1 MTSLVE
7 MENITKGYEKDGP
20 HEFLLNMG
28 PQHPSTHGV
37 LRIVL
42 KMDGEYVTELDPVI
56 GYGHRMH
63 EKIGEIRPAT
73 SFLPNTARMDYVC
86 ALPYNHGYVSLLE
99 QMTGIEVPRRAEF
112 IRVITVEL
120 NRLASHLLWLGT
132 FLLDLGAFTPIL
144 YCFDDREQILDILE
158 HATGSR
164 LTYSFHRVGG
174 VYNDIDDKFIN
185 GCHDFFKR
193 IEKRFDVYDKLVTGN
208 IIFRKRTEGVGI
220 VTPDIARRYGVTGP
234 NLRGSGIAYDS
245 RKAFPYSVYPEFD
258 FDVPVGTK
266 GDCLDRYFVRIQEMK
281 ECIKILKQALAMIP
295 DGEIRSKVPKKLK
308 IPKGQ
313 SSFSAEAARG
323 ELCYYMVS
331 DGSDVPYRLKVR
343 VPSYANL
350 SAVPEICKGM
360 LLADLVAVM
369 GSFDLVIPEIDR

>member
-1 MTSLVE
+1 MTPIL
-7 MENITKGYEKDGP
+7 ENIPESFAKDDQ
-20 HEFLLNMG
+20 HKFLLNMG

-42 KMDGEYVTELDPVI
+42 EMDGEYVTGIDPVI

-63 EKIGEIRPAT
+63 EKIGECRPAT

-99 QMTGIEVPRRAEF
+99 QMNGIEVPRRAEF
-112 IRVITVEL
+112 IRILTVEL

-164 LTYSFHRVGG
+164 LTYSYHRVGG
-174 VYNDIDDKFIN
+174 VYQDIDDKFV
-185 GCHDFFKR
+185 DDTREFLKR
-193 IEKRFDVYDKLVTGN
+193 IVKRFDVYDKLVTGN

-220 VTPDIARRYGVTGP
+220 VTNGIAMRYGVTGP
-234 NLRGSGIAYDS
+234 NMRGSGINYDIRKS
-245 RKAFPYSVYPEFD
+245 RPYSVYPELD
-258 FDVPVGTK
+258 FEVPVGK
-266 GDCLDRYFVRIQEMK
+266 NGDCLDRYFVRIEEMK
-281 ECIKILKQALAMIP
+281 QTVKIIEQALDMLP
-295 DGEIRSKVPKKLK
+295 EGEIKAKVPKKLK
-308 IPKGQ
+308 VSKGD
-313 SSFSAEAARG
+313 SSFSVEAARG
-323 ELCYYMVS
+323 ELCYYMVA
-331 DGSDVPYRLKVR
+331 DGTDVPYRLKVR

-350 SAVPEICKGM
+350 SAIGEICTGM

>member
-1 MTSLVE
+1 MTLLNE
-7 MENITKGYEKDGP
+7 TKPENLESNGQHK
-20 HEFLLNMG
+20 FLLNMG

-42 KMDGEYVTELDPVI
+42 EMDGEYVTGIDPVI

-63 EKIGEIRPAT
+63 EKIAEVRPAQ

-99 QMTGIEVPRRAEF
+99 QMTGIEVPERAEY

-158 HATGSR
+158 SVTGSR

-174 VYNDIDDKFIN
+174 VFADIDDKFIEKSRE
-185 GCHDFFKR
+185 FMKR
-193 IEKRFDVYDKLVTGN
+193 LEKRFDVYDKLVTGN

-220 VTPDIARRYGVTGP
+220 VTSDMARRFGITGP
-234 NLRGSGIAYDS
+234 TLRGSGVGYDV
-245 RKAFPYSVYPEFD
+245 RKAFPYSVYDKFD
-258 FDVPVGTK
+258 FEVPVGTK
-266 GDCLDRYFVRIQEMK
+266 GDCLDRYYVRIKEMK
-281 ECIKILKQALAMIP
+281 QSLRILSQAFDMIP
-295 DGEIRSKVPKKLK
+295 EGDIRAKVPKKLK

-313 SSFSAEAARG
+313 SSFSVEAARG

-331 DGSDVPYRLKVR
+331 DGTDVPYRLKAR
-343 VPSYANL
+343 VPSYGNL
-350 SAVPEICKGM
+350 SALAEICEGM

>member
-1 MTSLVE
+1 MTSIA
-7 MENITKGYEKDGP
+7 ENISESYYENGQHK
-20 HEFLLNMG
+20 FLLNMG

-37 LRIVL
+37 LRLVL
-42 KMDGEYVTELDPVI
+42 EMDGEYVTKIDPVI

-63 EKIGEIRPAT
+63 EKIGELRPAQ

-86 ALPYNHGYVSLLE
+86 ALPYNQGYVSLLE
-99 QMTGIEVPRRAEF
+99 QAAGIEVPRRAEF

-144 YCFDDREQILDILE
+144 YCFDDREQVLDLLE
-158 HATGSR
+158 SVTGSR

-174 VYNDIDDKFIN
+174 VYSDIDDKFIE
-185 GCHDFFKR
+185 GCHEFIKR
-193 IEKRFDVYDKLVTGN
+193 LEKRFDTYDKLVTGN

-220 VTPDIARRYGVTGP
+220 LTPDAARRYGVTGP
-234 NLRGSGIAYDS
+234 IMRGSGIGYDV
-245 RKAFPYSVYPEFD
+245 RKAFPYSVYPEID
-258 FDVPVGTK
+258 FDVPVGK
-266 GDCLDRYFVRIQEMK
+266 NGDCLDRYDVRIEEMK
-281 ECIKILKQALAMIP
+281 QSIRILKQAVEMIP
-295 DGEIRSKVPKKLK
+295 EGDIKSKVPKKLK
-308 IPKGQ
+308 LPKGHT
-313 SSFSAEAARG
+313 SFSVEAARG

-343 VPSYANL
+343 VPTYANL
-350 SAVPEICKGM
+350 SSVAEICEGM

>member
-1 MTSLVE
+1 MAGRH
-7 MENITKGYEKDGP
+7 K
-20 HEFLLNMG
+20 FLLNMG

-42 KMDGEYVTELDPVI
+42 EMDGEYVTSIDPVI

-63 EKIGEIRPAT
+63 EKIGEIRPAP

-86 ALPYNHGYVSLLE
+86 ALPYNHGYVSLIE
-99 QMTGIEVPRRAEF
+99 RMTGIEVPRRAEF

-144 YCFDDREQILDILE
+144 FCFDDREQILDLLE
-158 HATGSR
+158 SVTGSR
-164 LTYSFHRVGG
+164 LTYSYHRIGG
-174 VYNDIDDKFIN
+174 VYQDIDDKFID
-185 GCHDFFKR
+185 GCRDFIKR
-193 IEKRFDVYDKLVTGN
+193 IEKRFDVYDRLVTGN

-220 VTPDIARRYGVTGP
+220 VTPDIVKRYGISGP
-234 NLRGSGIAYDS
+234 NMRASSIEYDI
-245 RKAFPYSVYPEFD
+245 RKSFPYSIYPELD
-258 FDVPVGTK
+258 FYIPTGKK
-266 GDCLDRYFVRIQEMK
+266 GDCLDRYMVRIEEMK
-281 ECIKILKQALAMIP
+281 QSKNILKQALEMIP
-295 DGEIRSKVPKKLK
+295 DGDIKAKVPKKIK
-308 IPKGQ
+308 IPKGD
-313 SSFSAEAARG
+313 SSFSVEAARG
-323 ELCYYMVS
+323 ELCYYMVA
-331 DGSDVPYRLKVR
+331 DGSDIPYRLKVR

-350 SAVPEICKGM
+350 CAIPEICTGM

>member
-1 MTSLVE
+1 MTSIS
-7 MENITKGYEKDGP
+7 ENISESLEKSGQ
-20 HEFLLNMG
+20 HKFLLNMG

-42 KMDGEYVTELDPVI
+42 EMDGEYVTGIDPVI
-56 GYGHRMH
+56 GYGHRMQ

-144 YCFDDREQILDILE
+144 FGFDDREHILDLLE
-158 HATGSR
+158 SVTGSR

-174 VYNDIDDKFIN
+174 VYQDIDDKFIS
-185 GCHDFFKR
+185 GCHDFIKR
-193 IEKRFDVYDKLVTGN
+193 LEKRFDTYDKLVTGN
-208 IIFRKRTEGVGI
+208 IIFRKRAEGVGI
-220 VTPDIARRYGVTGP
+220 VTSDIARRYGVTGP
-234 NLRGSGIAYDS
+234 NLRASGISYDI
-245 RKAFPYSVYPEFD
+245 RKAFPYSVYPELD
-258 FDVPVGTK
+258 FDVPVGTN
-266 GDCLDRYFVRIQEMK
+266 GDCMDRYLVRIEEMK
-281 ECIKILKQALAMIP
+281 QSLKILKQALEMIP
-295 DGEIRSKVPKKLK
+295 EGDIKSKVPKKLK

-313 SSFSAEAARG
+313 SSFSVEAARG

-350 SAVPEICKGM
+350 SAIAEICKGM